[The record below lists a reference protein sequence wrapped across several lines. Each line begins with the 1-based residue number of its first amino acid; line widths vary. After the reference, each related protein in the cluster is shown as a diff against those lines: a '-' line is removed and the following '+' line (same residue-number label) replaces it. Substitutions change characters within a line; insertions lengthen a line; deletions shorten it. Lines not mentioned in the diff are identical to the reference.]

1 MKISFLKISI
11 SNLLLIVT
19 IVALLVAWRLDHRRL
34 MAENEKRNAE
44 ATEIFTK
51 YWMAT
56 RGGGSALVFP
66 RPSKKSAYLF
76 SSPEDRAAMLEMV
89 GEPFLIDG
97 PLVPDSEKA
106 DPRSK

>member
-1 MKISFLKISI
+1 MKLSFLKISI

-34 MAENEKRNAE
+34 LVENEKRNAE

-56 RGGGSALVFP
+56 RGGGSALAFP
-66 RPSKKSAYLF
+66 YPRKTAYLF
-76 SSPEDRAAMLEMV
+76 SNPEDRAAMLEMV
-89 GEPFLIDG
+89 GEPFVIGG
-97 PLVPDSEKA
+97 PGDPGSEKA
-106 DPRSK
+106 DPKNK